1 MRLKTVFDSTSEVV
15 ISIVIKATSKVI
27 WMMEILLEDAI
38 FIDPVMDY

>member
-1 MRLKTVFDSTSEVV
+1 MRLKTVLDSTSEVV